1 MKFAFMLYRLL
12 LRLYPPAFQANFSG
26 EMEEVFSAALADA
39 RQRGGLHP
47 AAALLKELADLPAG
61 LAHTY
66 AFSMSNA
73 LQPQMTVQP
82 AGGDSLGNPGGGP
95 TPRSSWLEAF
105 LGGLPQFLL
114 GLVSGLPL
122 LLTAAGMT
130 GENSG
135 FSTALGIF
143 AGLAVLTSVILYF
156 RMGRPRWA
164 AAWFFYWFIAFMI
177 LVSGFFQW
185 VLPNLELDT
194 IINGSIFLALCCLAL
209 AFVLYH
215 ITIRDR
221 LRGILAAV
229 PAMMGLWIIN
239 LEFVPDGPE
248 GINWLA
254 TSLLA
259 GLICMA
265 VLRTQPPR
273 SRADPGCL
281 PCRPW
286 SGCPMPTWASTWVAP
301 CTSLSPVPTCEPYS
315 VPLPPSSA

>member
-1 MKFAFMLYRLL
+1 MKSPLSRSIVFFCGSTRPLFK
-12 LRLYPPAFQANFSG
+12 PASPARWKRY
-26 EMEEVFSAALADA
+26 FSAALADA

-47 AAALLKELADLPAG
+47 AAALLKELADFACRIGPHLC
-61 LAHTY
+61 
-66 AFSMSNA
+66 
-73 LQPQMTVQP
+73 LQHEQRPPTTVDP
-82 AGGDSLGNPGGGP
+82 PSRGGRTDPPPPGGP
-95 TPRSSWLEAF
+95 APRGSWLEAF

-122 LLTAAGMT
+122 LLTAT
-130 GENSG
+130 GIAKENSA

-194 IINGSIFLALCCLAL
+194 IINGSVFLALCCLAL

-215 ITIRDR
+215 ITVRDR

-229 PAMMGLWIIN
+229 PAT
-239 LEFVPDGPE
+239 DG
-248 GINWLA
+248 
-254 TSLLA
+254 
-259 GLICMA
+259 A
-265 VLRTQPPR
+265 VDHQP
-273 SRADPGCL
+273 
-281 PCRPW
+281 
-286 SGCPMPTWASTWVAP
+286 
-301 CTSLSPVPTCEPYS
+301 
-315 VPLPPSSA
+315 